1 MIALIVQP
9 TMEVCNNQLI
19 VADNKKQGF
28 DLSIIPV
35 SSNKTPFGPWKHY
48 QTLIAPIEKWVGHY
62 QNQGTVGII
71 TGRVSQNAECLDID
85 VKNDPL
91 KTIYEDYCHL
101 IPKDL
106 LDRLIIQTT
115 PNHGYHFIYR
125 CPDTMIEG
133 NQKLALHSNRE
144 VIIETRG
151 EAGYF
156 CTNQVN
162 NKVIQGQFDL
172 LNPSEIIIPV
182 ITPEEREFLL
192 ESARSLTRFFP
203 MVKDSSSNDNSGN
216 SKNVKSFSYSEP
228 AINDFN
234 NKYSILDLFV
244 AHDWSVVG
252 EDDNKIYLKRKDSLA
267 THSAYYFKDSKVFY
281 CFSTS
286 TEFKAEQPYNH
297 FQVLQLL
304 EGKNDYKTTLRLLP
318 SLGFELKSTSSK
330 GESNEKVTADDIANY
345 LNDQG
350 VRYDSF
356 IQDLTIEGK
365 IIEEMEYNTLFI
377 DLKKHFDKVIP
388 RSRFEEIIKS
398 DYITKFNPIEKF
410 ISENMDRNPEGTF
423 DKWLDCIV
431 LKNKVVKKQSVLHF
445 LKKWY
450 VGMIAQAL
458 GGKFSNEY
466 FLTLLSTSQGI
477 GKTTFLREYVLPK
490 ELLTYRKEHPL
501 STDDDFKVIM
511 SQSIL
516 IVDDEMDGRSY
527 EMEKT
532 FKSILSTSEL
542 TMRRKYDRRISTIKR
557 RCSFAGSG
565 NHLQIVREAQNRRV
579 IPLEVEKF
587 HYDKLNELDLTDL
600 FMEAYHMYMDGFQY
614 SYQQSDQQILKE
626 LDDDYVLKS
635 DVDMVLDECVLLPY
649 HETDIVGISN
659 LDLVTTLLHKYPYFA
674 KRINVPTIGKL
685 LAERGFESKKR
696 GQNKATYYMISAT
709 SKIFIY
715 RDELN

>member
-1 MIALIVQP
+1 
-9 TMEVCNNQLI
+9 MEICNNPLL
-19 VADNKKQGF
+19 VADNTKRGF
-28 DLSIIPV
+28 HLSIIPV
-35 SSNKTPFGPWKHY
+35 GSNKKPFSPWKHF
-48 QTLIAPIEKWVGHY
+48 QTSTAPIDGWYKHY

-71 TGRVSQNAECLDID
+71 TGRVSLNLECIDID

-91 KTIYEDYCHL
+91 NTIYEDYCHL

-304 EGKNDYKTTLRLLP
+304 EGNNDYRTTIRLLP
-318 SLGFELKSTSSK
+318 ALGFELQKSSPRGETS
-330 GESNEKVTADDIANY
+330 EKVTSDDIANY
-345 LNDQG
+345 LNDNL

-356 IQDLTIEGK
+356 IQDLTIDGK

-377 DLKKHFDKVIP
+377 NLKKHFNKEIP
-388 RSRFEEIIKS
+388 RFKFEEVIKS
-398 DYITKFNPIEKF
+398 DYIIKFNPIEQF
-410 ISENMDRNPEGTF
+410 IEMNIHRYPIGTF
-423 DKWLDCIV
+423 DKWLDCIE
-431 LKNKVVKKQSVLHF
+431 LKNKSVKKESVLHF

-458 GGKFSNEY
+458 GDSYPNEF
-466 FLTLLSTSQGI
+466 FLTLLSTQQGI
-477 GKTTFLREYVLPK
+477 GKTVFLREYVLPK
-490 ELLTYRKEHPL
+490 ELQCYRKEHSL

-511 SQSIL
+511 SQSL
-516 IVDDEMDGRSY
+516 LVVDDEMDGRTY
-527 EMEKT
+527 EMDKT
-532 FKSILSTSEL
+532 FKSILSTKEL
-542 TMRRKYDRRISTIKR
+542 TMRRKYDRRISTIRR

-565 NHLQIVREAQNRRV
+565 NNLNVVRESQNRRV
-579 IPLEVEKF
+579 IPIEVEKF
-587 HYDKLNELDLTDL
+587 HYELLNEIDLIDL
-600 FMEAYHMYMDGFQY
+600 FMEAYNLYFEGFQY
-614 SYQQSDQQILKE
+614 SYQHTDKQILQDLYE
-626 LDDDYVLKS
+626 DYIVKS
-635 DVDMVLDECVLLPY
+635 DVDMVLDECVQLPY
-649 HETDIVGISN
+649 HETDKVGISN
-659 LDLVTTLLHKYPYFA
+659 LDLVSTLLCKYPFFS
-674 KRINVPTIGKL
+674 KRINVPTLGKL
-685 LAERGFESKKR
+685 MAERGFQTKRR
-696 GQNKATYYMISAT
+696 GQNKTTYYMISAI
-709 SKIFIY
+709 SKILRY
-715 RDELN
+715 RDECNSPMELFRE